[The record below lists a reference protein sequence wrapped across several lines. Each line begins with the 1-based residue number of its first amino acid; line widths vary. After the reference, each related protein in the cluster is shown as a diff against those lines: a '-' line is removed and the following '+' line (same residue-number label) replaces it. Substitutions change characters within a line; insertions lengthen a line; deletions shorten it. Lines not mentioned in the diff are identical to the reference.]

1 MRARWLVAL
10 LLTALLASAC
20 GAATTTPGAASPAP
34 SGPASAIAAHQ
45 VPLGATAPVDDATWA
60 LAERLTEDTY
70 TADTTGA
77 MQTALARAGIAVV
90 ADASTDPG
98 TDAPEVSLTGPRSPF
113 ELLDFQAH
121 ALAVGAWGGA
131 GWTGAELDSVVP
143 LPAGLS
149 GEAPTSVLLAAYV
162 AAVAT
167 PGAAL
172 ARALMAGQDLRD
184 PATARFPAV
193 VFVLFVSDLVT
204 DGGRLA
210 GPSASPS
217 GAAGRTELLSL
228 AAPDAAPVKLAVAV
242 DTVCSD
248 TANWMKGMLDGLF
261 NALKLATPDNV
272 PGAIVASIWNWIV
285 DVAHTLV
292 NNLIASVTA
301 AVMGTIRS
309 IGAAIAAV
317 AEQVA
322 TFLPYAVKVIAS
334 GGNSGAAG
342 FQLGSVPL
350 RGTFTAV
357 VSAGDLPSLP
367 AVLTDC
373 AKTVDVDVPDF
384 RAKQV
389 PVTWGPIESLPDPLL
404 APIDSAATNTVTDD
418 TGTTTWG
425 FLTSRDPGDPTGEP
439 VGQLDTMPIAV
450 HRPEIE
456 QARTKLTDALLGWI
470 PPLVKP
476 FVLALFAPYLDG
488 LEGRLNALL
497 DARGTGTVDL
507 KYHEKAPPTPSPST
521 TPSGSGACAVTQPA
535 ATDQGSLTIKSTTI
549 IPPGQ
554 IDLGEHGGENDAG
567 SAPLSVAVGAD
578 GSLSGQFTLTSQN
591 HFEAQGISQGTED
604 TTVVENGSVGG
615 TLCALALRFLNET
628 ITACKATGVQ
638 AELGCGP
645 VNTTIDLTGLMPAEP
660 LGAPTVSG
668 KTFTWSISYE
678 NGFDAGFGGLGGEV
692 QSTLTMTLTAP

>member
-1 MRARWLVAL
+1 MPRA
-10 LLTALLASAC
+10 
-20 GAATTTPGAASPAP
+20 
-34 SGPASAIAAHQ
+34 
-45 VPLGATAPVDDATWA
+45 
-60 LAERLTEDTY
+60 
-70 TADTTGA
+70 
-77 MQTALARAGIAVV
+77 
-90 ADASTDPG
+90 
-98 TDAPEVSLTGPRSPF
+98 RSPF

-131 GWTGAELDSVVP
+131 GWTGTELDGVIP
-143 LPAGLS
+143 IPDGLS
-149 GEAPTSVLLAAYV
+149 GVAPTSVLLAAYV
-162 AAVAT
+162 AAVDT

-172 ARALMAGQDLRD
+172 SRALMAGQDLRQ
-184 PATARFPAV
+184 PAALRFPAV
-193 VFVLFVSDLVT
+193 VFVLFVSDLAT
-204 DGGRLA
+204 DGGRLVS
-210 GPSASPS
+210 PSASPS
-217 GAAGRTELLSL
+217 GAAGRTELLGL
-228 AAPDAAPVKLAVAV
+228 AASGAAPVKLAAAV
-242 DTVCSD
+242 NTVCSD

-292 NNLIASVTA
+292 NNLITSVTA
-301 AVMGTIRS
+301 VVMGTIRS

-322 TFLPYAVKVIAS
+322 TFLPYAVKVTAS

-342 FQLGSVPL
+342 FRLGTVPL

-384 RAKQV
+384 RARQA

-439 VGQLDTMPIAV
+439 VGQLDTMPVAV

-488 LEGRLNALL
+488 LQGRLNALL
-497 DARGTGTVDL
+497 DARGRATVDIR
-507 KYHEKAPPTPSPST
+507 YHEKAQPSPSPSV
-521 TPSGSGACAVTQPA
+521 TPSGSGACPTQSPG
-535 ATDQGSLTIKSTTI
+535 TDQGSLTIKSTTI
-549 IPPGQ
+549 VAPGQ

-567 SAPLSVAVGAD
+567 QAPLSVAVAAD
-578 GSLSGQFTLTSQN
+578 GSLSGQFTLTLQH
-591 HFEAQGISQGTED
+591 HFEAQGISVGTKD

-628 ITACKATGVQ
+628 ITACTATGVE
-638 AELGCGP
+638 ADLGCGP
-645 VNTTIDLTGLMPAEP
+645 VNTKIDLTGLMPPEP
-660 LGAPTVSG
+660 MGTPTVSG
-668 KTFTWSISYE
+668 KTLSWSQSNE
-678 NGFDAGFGGLGGEV
+678 SSFDAGFGGLGGEV
-692 QSTLTMTLTAP
+692 QSTLTLTLTAP